1 MRTYVLV
8 STWRFDAPRR
18 TVWNAI
24 HDVEYWPRWWRFV
37 QRVEE
42 LERGDADGVGAL
54 RRYTWTSRLPY
65 SLSFDMRVSAV
76 RPLELLEAHAIGELN
91 GVGRW
96 VFDEGDGRTIVRY
109 EWTVATAKRWMNLL
123 APLLGPVFR
132 WNHAQVMREGERGLT
147 QYLARRRV
155 VEAG

>member
-1 MRTYVLV
+1 MRTYALV

-24 HDVEYWPRWWRFV
+24 QDVEYWPRWWRFV
-37 QRVEE
+37 ERVEE
-42 LERGDADGVGAL
+42 LERGDPDGVGAL

-76 RPLELLEAHAIGELN
+76 RPLELLEARACGELN

-96 VFDEGDGRTIVRY
+96 VFGEDNGLTIVRY

-123 APLLGPVFR
+123 APLLAPVFR

-155 VEAG
+155 VQAG